1 MCMKKVVIFGGG
13 SGLSQ
18 LLKGLKLFPIEITA
32 VVTVADNGA
41 SSGRLRKELKIPAV
55 GDVSKVMLSMA
66 NVSDD
71 LIDLMNYRF
80 VKSKTLGNHSVKNLL
95 LTALLD
101 MKGSFDKAIPVLADI
116 LDLKGTVLP
125 LTEDSIN
132 LVGITTDGKKIYGE
146 EQITKCASK
155 IDYVEYDK
163 KFTVNPKVFA
173 AIKSADLIIF
183 SSGSLLTSIIPH
195 LIDKTLVKAINGAAS
210 PKMYICNLFTQ
221 PGETDDF
228 SVYDHVAYLEKYLG
242 QGNLDVVIANNTIMS
257 SKLASRYAS
266 EELKDPVIFDL
277 SEFEGSNIH
286 LIADKLFT
294 IEDGYYR
301 HDSLKTAYLIFSY
314 LMDGDK

>member
-163 KFTVNPKVFA
+163 EFTVNPKVFA

-242 QGNLDVVIANNTIMS
+242 KNSLDVVIANNTIMS